1 MGNGARVRIRSP
13 LQSTVLGFLGIIFD
27 REIGREG
34 VDV

>member
-1 MGNGARVRIRSP
+1 MVHELEFDRHCR
-13 LQSTVLGFLGIIFD
+13 VLGFLGIIFD